1 MSSVDRNGMKIIVFG
16 ATGMIGQGVLREC
29 LLDPEV
35 GSVLSIVRAPTGQT
49 HAKLRELVVADIFDL
64 SAVESELAGHDACL
78 FCLGVSSAGMSEKD
92 YLRVTYELTLA
103 VAERLARISP
113 ELTFIYISGAS
124 TDSTEKGRMMWARVK
139 GKTENALLRLPFKE
153 KYMFRPG
160 FIQPLHGIKS
170 RTTLYRVLYVILGPL
185 YPLLKTVWPGIV
197 TSTEQL
203 GRAMLHV
210 AKKGAPRPILET
222 SDINS
227 VTRAAL
233 TG

>member
-1 MSSVDRNGMKIIVFG
+1 MSNLDRNGMKIILFG

-35 GSVLSIVRAPTGQT
+35 RSILSIVRTPTGQA
-49 HAKLRELVVADIFDL
+49 HAKLRELVVADLFDL
-64 SAVESELAGHDACL
+64 SAIEPELAGHDACL

-92 YLRVTYELTLA
+92 YARVTYELTLT
-103 VAERLARISP
+103 VAERLVRISP

-124 TDSTEKGRMMWARVK
+124 TDSTEKGRMMWARIK
-139 GKTENALLRLPFKE
+139 GKTENALLRLPFKA

-185 YPLLKTVWPGIV
+185 YPLLKAAWPGLL

-203 GRAMLHV
+203 GAAMLHV
-210 AKKGAPRPILET
+210 AKNGAPKPILET
-222 SDINS
+222 SDING
-227 VTRAAL
+227 VTAAR
-233 TG
+233 